1 MQDLIEKAQ
10 AYRRREDRK
19 SQLFDSLALVFLTL
33 LAIWLNFG
41 KML

>member
-1 MQDLIEKAQ
+1 MDDLYKRARE
-10 AYRRREDRK
+10 YRVREDRK
-19 SQLFDSLALVFLTL
+19 SKLFDSLALVFLTL

>member
-1 MQDLIEKAQ
+1 MDDLYKQ
-10 AYRRREDRK
+10 AREYRRREDQK
-19 SQLFDSLALVFLTL
+19 SKRFDTGALIFLTL